1 MPAFARFSTA
11 AARGYKPLGAAP
23 YALNIVES
31 TGGENGTVNI
41 TWKNNIQNR
50 SIYLQYSIN
59 YGSWLNVGQIGNS
72 TSTTAYTTVFGTNVV
87 NLRVRL
93 QYLTATGSL
102 SNIYTISNAITTRPA
117 PPYFYEPSF
126 PNSLNIVRGY
136 IANNGYMQVGVY
148 PVSAANTT
156 TTITRNGTTIATNV
170 TSPNTYSFTA
180 NATLVTW
187 GARSY
192 NSATGLYSTLVTQ
205 NTYVEGY
212 YNASWS
218 FSISSASATIRNFSI
233 YYNGNLSIAPTYV
246 YNGGIQFFI
255 RYIAERYCDSLGYNV
270 LIASSE
276 QINGQYY
283 TYYNSTQG
291 LGGFVYDQSG
301 AEYGASETYNVYMLD
316 LFSNYIQPA
325 GGTSF
330 YYYVG
335 YSDSPC

>member
-31 TGGENGTVNI
+31 AASENGTVNI

-50 SIYLQYSIN
+50 TIYLQYSVN
-59 YGSWLNVGQIGNS
+59 YGSWINIGQIGNS
-72 TSTTAYTTVFGTNVV
+72 TSTTAYTTVFGPNVV
-87 NLRVRL
+87 NLRVRM
-93 QYLTATGSL
+93 QYMTATGNF

-117 PPYFYEPSF
+117 PPAFYD
-126 PNSLNIVRGY
+126 PNFTYALNIVRGY
-136 IANNGYMQVGVY
+136 MANNGYMQVGVY
-148 PVSAANTT
+148 PSSPANTT

-205 NTYVEGY
+205 NTYVDGY

-218 FSISSASATIRNFSI
+218 FGINSGSGTGRNFSI
-233 YYNGNLSIAPTYV
+233 YYNGALSTYV
-246 YNGGIQFFI
+246 YNGGIQFFMN
-255 RYIAERYCDSLGYNV
+255 YTADRYCDSTGNTV
-270 LIASSE
+270 LVSNT
-276 QINGQYY
+276 QQVVGPYY
-283 TYYNSTQG
+283 AYYNAGTT
-291 LGGFVYDQSG
+291 LYGFVYDQTN
-301 AEYGASETYNVYMLD
+301 AAYGANETYNVYMLD
-316 LFSNYIQPA
+316 LFGNYIQPA

-335 YSDSPC
+335 YSDYPC

>member
-31 TGGENGTVNI
+31 TGSENGTVNI

-50 SIYLQYSIN
+50 TIYLQYSVN

-72 TSTTAYTTVFGTNVV
+72 TSTTAYTTVFGSNVV

-93 QYLTATGSL
+93 QYMTAGGNF

-126 PNSLNIVRGY
+126 INYPLIKGY

-148 PVSAANTT
+148 PSAAANTT
-156 TTITRNGTTIATNV
+156 ATITRNGTTIATNV
-170 TSPNTYSFTA
+170 TAPTTYSFTA
-180 NATLVTW
+180 NGTLVTW

-192 NSATGLYSTLVTQ
+192 NSATGLYSTLLTQ
-205 NTYVEGY
+205 NTYVDGY

-218 FSISSASATIRNFSI
+218 FNISSASGASRTFSV
-233 YYNGNLSIAPTYV
+233 YYNGGLSTYV
-246 YNGGIQFFI
+246 YNGGIQFFMN
-255 RYIAERYCDSLGYNV
+255 YIADRYCDSTGNTV
-270 LIASSE
+270 LVSNT
-276 QINGQYY
+276 QQVVGPYY
-283 TYYNSTQG
+283 AYYNAGVTLNS
-291 LGGFVYDQSG
+291 GFVYDQSG
-301 AEYGASETYNVYMLD
+301 AAYGVNEQYIVYMLD
-316 LFSNYIQPA
+316 SFNNYIQPA